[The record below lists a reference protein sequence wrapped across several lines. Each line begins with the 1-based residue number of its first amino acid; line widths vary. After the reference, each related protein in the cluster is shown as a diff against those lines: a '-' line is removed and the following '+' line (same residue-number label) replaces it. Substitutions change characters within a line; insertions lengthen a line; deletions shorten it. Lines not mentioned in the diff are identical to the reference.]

1 MSPGASKRKTGLISK
16 LLWLIN
22 IFCAFSLLAAYLA
35 SYVNPEITTFFAFL
49 GLAYPIFFLLN
60 LAFFLF
66 WLIRGRS
73 FLFLSMIVILIGYNP
88 LISHVQLFPGRE
100 TPQDTAVFKVLSYNV
115 QNMANSNAGIEKSGI
130 RREIV
135 SFIDSQFADITCI
148 QEFSARGRGFTEVFE
163 EMKELT
169 HYPFCYYENYYPNK
183 TYRID
188 ALVILSRFPILHSGI
203 LSIPG
208 DIHTLGIYTDLL
220 NGTDTF
226 RLYNLHLESIRFRNE
241 DYQFVEDVTK
251 GQAEKKDLEEG
262 SKSILRKLHNAYLIR
277 SKQTGVVEASLA
289 ECPYPVI
296 ICGDF
301 NDTPLSYA
309 YHKISSGLE
318 DAFINSGHGFG
329 NTFTGKLPPLRID
342 FILYS
347 PDFQSY
353 DFRIPGIRLSD
364 HFPVTVFIEKRLS
377 D

>member
-1 MSPGASKRKTGLISK
+1 MSPGASKRKIGLISR
-16 LLWLIN
+16 LLWLLN
-22 IFCAFSLLAAYLA
+22 ILCSFSLLAAYLA

-66 WLIRGRS
+66 WLIRGRR

-88 LISHVQLFPGRE
+88 LVSHFQLFPGRE
-100 TPQDTAVFKVLSYNV
+100 APQDTAVFKVLSYNV
-115 QNMANSNAGIEKSGI
+115 QNMANSNVGIEKSDI
-130 RREIV
+130 RKEIFN
-135 SFIDSQFADITCI
+135 FIDSQFADIACI
-148 QEFSARGRGFTEVFE
+148 QEFSARGKVSTEVFE

-169 HYPFCYYENYYPNK
+169 HYPYCYYENYYPK
-183 TYRID
+183 KASRLH
-188 ALVILSRFPILHSGI
+188 AMVILSRFPIIHSGI
-203 LSIPG
+203 LSVPG
-208 DIHTLGIYTDLL
+208 DIHSFGIYTDLIK
-220 NGTDTF
+220 GTDTF

-241 DYQFVEDVTK
+241 DYQFVEDVSK
-251 GQAEKKDLEEG
+251 GQAEKEALGEV
-262 SKSILRKLHNAYLIR
+262 SKSIMGKLHNAYLIR
-277 SKQTGVVEASLA
+277 SKQSSVVEASLA

-318 DAFINSGHGFG
+318 DAFIHSGHGFG
-329 NTFTGKLPPLRID
+329 NTFAGKMPPVRID

-347 PDFQSY
+347 PVFQSY

-364 HFPVTVFIEKRLS
+364 HYPVTVFIEKK
-377 D
+377 